1 MPVQTGKD
9 KDGCFARWGEQG
21 KKYYY
26 TCKDETSRKRAKD
39 KARKQGQAIKA
50 KGGDDATN

>member
-9 KDGCFARWGEQG
+9 SRGCFARWGQIG

-26 TCKDETSRKRAKD
+26 RCKNAMARKRAKK
-39 KARKQGQAIKA
+39 KAEKQGKAIFA
-50 KGGDDATN
+50 GGWRE